1 VFKTKHFTNDN
12 APLDEQ
18 INDFLETVRKL
29 PHFELI
35 DIKYHGLVQDGLRV
49 HSALVITSYSEVS
62 K

>member
-1 VFKTKHFTNDN
+1 MFKTKHFTNDN

-35 DIKYHGLVQDGLRV
+35 DIKYQAFNDEGLRAY
-49 HSALVITSYSEVS
+49 SALVITSYSEVS